1 MDPSTRREHAQAI
14 FKAGLAAAD
23 PGHCIHRAL
32 AVEAGVLRCGS
43 RQLPLDSI
51 SNLCVVGAGKA
62 TAAMASAVEEIL
74 GDHITA
80 GAIST
85 KYGHAVSLK
94 HIETYECGHPV
105 PDEAGVTGARRQLE
119 LLRDLAPD
127 SLVLCLFSGGG
138 SALLPAP
145 AIGISLAEKQ
155 ETTRLLLACGATID
169 EINALRK
176 HLSSVKGGLLA
187 RAAAPANILSLMLSD
202 VIGDPLDTIA
212 SGPTSPDPT
221 TFAHCLELI
230 DRYALRQQL
239 PIQVRRHLED
249 GCSGLLPETPKC
261 GDPCF
266 ALAENCVVG
275 NSSLAIDAAC
285 EKARAL
291 GYEVIV
297 LTSRLQG
304 EAREAAAT
312 LTAIAQEIATADRPA
327 PRPACIITGG
337 ETTVTLRG
345 EGKGGRNQELA
356 LAAAL
361 HLDGWPA
368 ITLLSAGTDGTDGPT
383 DAAGAVA
390 DGQTLTRARKHGLEA
405 RDFLARNDSYCF
417 FQALNDLLITG
428 PTGTNVMD
436 LQILLV
442 S

>member
-1 MDPSTRREHAQAI
+1 MEFI
-14 FKAGLAAAD
+14 
-23 PGHCIHRAL
+23 C
-32 AVEAGVLRCGS
+32 
-43 RQLPLDSI
+43 
-51 SNLCVVGAGKA
+51 
-62 TAAMASAVEEIL
+62 
-74 GDHITA
+74 
-80 GAIST
+80 
-85 KYGHAVSLK
+85 
-94 HIETYECGHPV
+94 V

-249 GCSGLLPETPKC
+249 GCSGLLRETPKC
-261 GDPCF
+261 GDSCF
-266 ALAENCVVG
+266 AAAENCVVG

-304 EAREAAAT
+304 EARDAAAT

-327 PRPACIITGG
+327 PHPACIITGG

-390 DGQTLTRARKHGLEA
+390 DGHTLTRARKHGLEA